1 MKLKLSYYTI
11 FTEIDCDT
19 TILYSSRSG
28 QSIAVQTV
36 YWNSINE
43 LDFEKLPF
51 ELIKKLIEFQ
61 LLVPDDENEL
71 ESVINENKSDIEE
84 NSTLYQVVQPSANC
98 QLGCG
103 YCGQKHTKDQL
114 APESYDYLVDRLESK
129 ITTNKKIKH
138 LKIGWFGSEPLMG
151 LSSIRSLTDKFKNL
165 AEKHD
170 IKYSAKMTTNG
181 LALKS
186 KIFLDLVQLYD
197 VKNFEITLDGT
208 PEFHDKRRFVK
219 SGEKSFEIIFNNLV
233 NIFDIENFDDLG
245 VNISI
250 RCNVDK
256 SNYEGV
262 VPLIELMAENKF
274 QDKISGFYVAPI
286 HSWGNEAHL
295 VSLEKEEFAQKE
307 IDWLIASFK
316 NGFTPSLLP
325 VRSKNVCMVVDKK
338 SELLDAF
345 GNIYNCTEVP
355 YVPAYENS
363 EYLLGNINTTAP
375 DKQFEK
381 LPLSDWNDL
390 ILNKDKRFQCS
401 DCKMLPVC
409 GGACPKSWHEGMIPC
424 PSPKHNIQD
433 RLALSYLI
441 SQNGVEIFNEI
452 NQA

>member
-1 MKLKLSYYTI
+1 MKMKLKLSYYTI

-28 QSIAVQTV
+28 QSISIQTV
-36 YWNSINE
+36 YWNSINV

-51 ELIKKLIEFQ
+51 ELMEKLIEFQ
-61 LLVPDDENEL
+61 LLVPYHEDEL
-71 ESVINENKSDIEE
+71 ESVINENKDDIDE

-114 APESYDYLVDRLESK
+114 APENYDYLLNRLEHK
-129 ITTNKKIKH
+129 ISTNKKIKH

-151 LSSIRSLTDKFKNL
+151 LSSIRSLSDKFKEL
-165 AEKHD
+165 AK
-170 IKYSAKMTTNG
+170 KYSLSYSAKMTTNG
-181 LALKS
+181 LTLKS
-186 KIFLDLVQLYD
+186 KIFLELAQQYNVND
-197 VKNFEITLDGT
+197 FEITLDGT
-208 PEFHDKRRFVK
+208 AEFHDKRRFVK
-219 SGEKSFEIIFNNLV
+219 SGEKSFEIIFNNLKD
-233 NIFDIENFDDLG
+233 IFSIDNYNDLRAN
-245 VNISI
+245 VSI

-256 SNYEGV
+256 SNYDGV
-262 VPLIELMAENKF
+262 VPLIELMARHNF
-274 QDKISGFYVAPI
+274 QEKISNFYVAPI

-295 VSLEKEEFAQKE
+295 VSLEKETFAQKE
-307 IDWLIASFK
+307 IDWIITLYK
-316 NGFTPSLLP
+316 NGFRPNLLP
-325 VRSKNVCMVVDKK
+325 RRSKNVCMVVNKN

-363 EYLLGNINTTAP
+363 DYLLGNINTTAP

-390 ILNKDKRFQCS
+390 ILKKDKRFQCP

-424 PSPKHNIQD
+424 PSPQHNIED

-441 SQNGVEIFNEI
+441 SQNGIEIFNEI
-452 NQA
+452 N